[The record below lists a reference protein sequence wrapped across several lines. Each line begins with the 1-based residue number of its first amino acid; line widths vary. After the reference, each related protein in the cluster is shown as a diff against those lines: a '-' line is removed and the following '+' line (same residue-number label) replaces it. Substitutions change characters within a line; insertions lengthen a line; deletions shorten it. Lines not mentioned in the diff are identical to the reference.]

1 MTKVRELYK
10 CNVCGNVIE
19 VVNPGAPALVCC
31 HQPMVKLDAL
41 AQEGAKEKHIP
52 VVEQT
57 DAGLLVKVGSVPHPM
72 EEKHFIRFIE
82 VFTANQVL
90 RAELTPGQ
98 SPEAVFA
105 VEAAS
110 VLEVRAYCNLHGL
123 WKDR

>member
-10 CNVCGNVIE
+10 CNICGNVIE

-57 DAGLLVKVGSVPHPM
+57 GAGLLVKVGSVPHPM

-82 VFTANQVL
+82 VLTANQVL
-90 RAELTPGQ
+90 RAELAPGQ

-105 VEAAS
+105 VDAAA
-110 VLEVRAYCNLHGL
+110 VTEVRAYCNLHGL